1 MINNRLLAP
10 KPPVPALI
18 PYEKQEREREGA
30 YGVFVVRM
38 LPCNVPLFIVLML
51 SLFKEVKQV
60 CYHFFPQDSKKFFKR
75 SDLARKEEEDYY
87 RRCGYKVDDN
97 NHFVSLSLT
106 LSNTSKSLPFF
117 SSVLSHV

>member
-18 PYEKQEREREGA
+18 PYEKQERGREGA

-38 LPCNVPLFIVLML
+38 LPCHVPLFIVLML

-60 CYHFFPQDSKKFFKR
+60 CYHFFSPGFQKILQKVR
-75 SDLARKEEEDYY
+75 SRTQG
-87 RRCGYKVDDN
+87 RRRLLQKMWI
-97 NHFVSLSLT
+97 
-106 LSNTSKSLPFF
+106 
-117 SSVLSHV
+117 